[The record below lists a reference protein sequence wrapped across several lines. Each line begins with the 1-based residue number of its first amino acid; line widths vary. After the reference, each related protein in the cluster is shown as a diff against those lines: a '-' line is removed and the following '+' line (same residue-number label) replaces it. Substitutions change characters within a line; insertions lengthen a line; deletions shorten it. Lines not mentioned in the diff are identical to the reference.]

1 VIGGGV
7 GGLVTAAGSAGVGA
21 KVALI
26 EANLLGG
33 DCLNVGCVPSKAL
46 LKSAKVAHQ
55 LATAKEYG
63 IVANEVKVD
72 FPAVMERL
80 RKLRASIAHHD
91 SAERFASLG
100 VDVYLGHGK
109 FKSRNQIEVNGKVLT
124 FARAVVATGGSPN
137 IPAIPG
143 LDKVPT
149 YTNLQVFNLTKLP
162 AVIGVIGTGPIGCEL
177 AQAFARF
184 GAKVHVFL
192 RGDSVLRKEE
202 DDAREVVMKAME
214 KDGIIFHK
222 NIKYKKVELTEDVDE
237 KKGKSFPSIKIV
249 LEKASSQM
257 EVVVNAIVVAA
268 GRKPN
273 VHTADLDK
281 AGIEYD
287 PQEGVKVND
296 MLQTTNPNVF
306 ACGDCASKYQFTHFA
321 DFMARLVI
329 RNALFFGSGKA
340 SSLLVPWATYTDP
353 EVAHVGEYERDLKKR
368 GVEFDTYK
376 KEFKDNDRS
385 IVDSDTLGYVK
396 ILTVKGKDKIL
407 GATIVGSHAGDM
419 ISELTLAMQSNTGLG
434 KLAGVIHPYPTAA
447 EAIRQCGDLYN
458 KTRLTATTARILRNL
473 LAFRRS

>member
-1 VIGGGV
+1 
-7 GGLVTAAGSAGVGA
+7 
-21 KVALI
+21 
-26 EANLLGG
+26 
-33 DCLNVGCVPSKAL
+33 
-46 LKSAKVAHQ
+46 
-55 LATAKEYG
+55 
-63 IVANEVKVD
+63 
-72 FPAVMERL
+72 MERL

-100 VDVYLGHGK
+100 VDVYLGHGR
-109 FKSRNQIEVNGKVLT
+109 FKSRNEIEVNGKVLT

-184 GAKVHVFL
+184 GAKVHMFL
-192 RGDSVLRKEE
+192 RGDSILRKEE
-202 DDAREVVMKAME
+202 DDAREIVMKAME

-222 NIKYKKVELTEDVDE
+222 NIKYKKVEVVEDVDE

-249 LEKASSQM
+249 LEKASSEM
-257 EVVVNAIVVAA
+257 ELIVNAIVVAA

-273 VHTADLDK
+273 VHTAALEK
-281 AGIEYD
+281 AGIKYD
-287 PQEGVKVND
+287 PKDGVKVND

-368 GVEFDTYK
+368 GIEFDTYK
-376 KEFKDNDRS
+376 KDFKDNDRS

-396 ILTVKGKDKIL
+396 ILTAKGKDKIL

-458 KTRLTATTARILRNL
+458 RTRLTATTARILRNL
-473 LAFRRS
+473 LAFRRR